1 MRQNILVAGFASGLV
16 GAIHFDVSEKFQ
28 EEKMI
33 KVSILLSNFKYRQ
46 IIKIICIDSPNSE
59 FLNSL
64 TVLQHLHSRRK
75 LRNLQPENLL
85 FNEKLLRGDDGREHL
100 EV

>member
-1 MRQNILVAGFASGLV
+1 MAGFASGLV

-46 IIKIICIDSPNSE
+46 IMKISDPPNNE

-75 LRNLQPENLL
+75 LRNLKPENLL
-85 FNEKLLRGDDGREHL
+85 FNEKFLRGDDGREHL

>member
-16 GAIHFDVSEKFQ
+16 GAIHFDVSEKFH

-33 KVSILLSNFKYRQ
+33 KVPILLSNFMYQQ
-46 IIKIICIDSPNSE
+46 IIKLSDPPNNE

-75 LRNLQPENLL
+75 LRNLKPENLL
-85 FNEKLLRGDDGREHL
+85 FNEKFLRGDDGREHL